1 MDTKPL
7 LANLVTY
14 VTIHI
19 CFKETEDAT
28 NQQKLPYA
36 QVDMSKKK
44 KNKDDKQ
51 LKVHMYVSNQLNID
65 YCTVCT
71 YIHMYN
77 PYR

>member
-1 MDTKPL
+1 M
-7 LANLVTY
+7 Y

-44 KNKDDKQ
+44 KKKDDKQ
-51 LKVHMYVSNQLNID
+51 LKVHMYVSNQLNIE
-65 YCTVCT
+65 YCTICT
-71 YIHMYN
+71 VHTHV
-77 PYR
+77 